1 MEILVIWLGTVIA
14 SVGMEISHELRVF
27 KDIADAG
34 YKYNLKRVNELSEL
48 SENFSF
54 DALKKTLISLLVI
67 GYNIFY
73 VFDKAN
79 KYNNARPMLLSQ
91 LDVAGVLEEMTDE
104 EKKEYLKEP
113 TGFNAIKIQI
123 KSESKK
129 KDVHTFVIKNKNEK
143 GKIFYKFNDTYDDV
157 TVLKATGTLSRLT
170 LEEQKKRVM
179 DSWKEFVT
187 SGVEQYGG
195 EEEFIKALK
204 SNNNLHIEKKEESKP
219 SSLSELDISE
229 QKQALEEFKEEL
241 LNEQGVTEAS
251 YEEGPTLIKKKKNN

>member
-1 MEILVIWLGTVIA
+1 MEILVIWLVTVIA
-14 SVGMEISHELRVF
+14 SFGMEISHELRVF
-27 KDIADAG
+27 KDIANAG
-34 YKYNLKRVNELSEL
+34 YKYNLKRVNELSEYFN
-48 SENFSF
+48 S
-54 DALKKTLISLLVI
+54 DTLKKTLISLLVI

-123 KSESKK
+123 KSERKLK
-129 KDVHTFVIKNKNEK
+129 GVQTLEIEKKNEK
-143 GKIFYKFNDTYDDV
+143 GKIIYKFNDTYDDV

-179 DSWKEFVT
+179 DSWREFVN

-195 EEEFIKALK
+195 KEEFIEALH
-204 SNNNLHIEKKEESKP
+204 NNSSLHIEKKEEKRC
-219 SSLSELDISE
+219 SSLTELDISE
-229 QKQALEEFKEEL
+229 QKQGLEKFKEEL
-241 LNEQGVTEAS
+241 LNGQETMQDS
-251 YEEGPTLIKKKKNN
+251 YEEEGPTLIKK

>member
-14 SVGMEISHELRVF
+14 SFGMEISHTLRIF

-34 YKYNLKRVNELSEL
+34 YKCDLKRVNELSEH
-48 SENFSF
+48 FSP
-54 DALKKTLISLLVI
+54 DSSKKTLISLLVI

-73 VFDKAN
+73 VFDEVN
-79 KYNNARPMLLSQ
+79 KYNNARPMFLSQ

-113 TGFNAIKIQI
+113 TGLNAIKIQI

-170 LEEQKKRVM
+170 EEEQKKIVM

-204 SNNNLHIEKKEESKP
+204 SDSNLHIEKKEESKP
-219 SSLSELDISE
+219 SSLSELDISK
-229 QKQALEEFKEEL
+229 QKQALEEFKKEL
-241 LNEQGVTEAS
+241 LTGQEVTEAS
-251 YEEGPTLIKKKKNN
+251 YEEKEPTLIKRKKNN

>member
-1 MEILVIWLGTVIA
+1 MEILVIWLVTVIA
-14 SVGMEISHELRVF
+14 SFGMEISHELRVF

-123 KSESKK
+123 KSERKLK
-129 KDVHTFVIKNKNEK
+129 GVQTLEIEKKNEK
-143 GKIFYKFNDTYDDV
+143 GKIIYKFNDTYDV

-179 DSWKEFVT
+179 DSWREFVN
-187 SGVEQYGG
+187 SGLEQYGG
-195 EEEFIKALK
+195 KEEFIEALH
-204 SNNNLHIEKKEESKP
+204 NNSSLHIEKKEEKKC
-219 SSLSELDISE
+219 SSLTELDISE
-229 QKQALEEFKEEL
+229 QKQGLEKFKEEL
-241 LNEQGVTEAS
+241 LNGQETMQDS
-251 YEEGPTLIKKKKNN
+251 YEEEGPTLIKK

>member
-14 SVGMEISHELRVF
+14 SFGMEISHELRVF

-79 KYNNARPMLLSQ
+79 KYNNARLMLLSQ

-123 KSESKK
+123 KSERK
-129 KDVHTFVIKNKNEK
+129 
-143 GKIFYKFNDTYDDV
+143 
-157 TVLKATGTLSRLT
+157 L
-170 LEEQKKRVM
+170 
-179 DSWKEFVT
+179 
-187 SGVEQYGG
+187 
-195 EEEFIKALK
+195 
-204 SNNNLHIEKKEESKP
+204 
-219 SSLSELDISE
+219 
-229 QKQALEEFKEEL
+229 
-241 LNEQGVTEAS
+241 
-251 YEEGPTLIKKKKNN
+251 